1 MIITEIPCSSSQR
14 HRQKQRYSQH
24 VSEMPSQMVEWV
36 WGSCHFR
43 EYLKKYSFD
52 INENTSYL
60 SKLNGSLIEEAHPEH
75 LLCA

>member
-1 MIITEIPCSSSQR
+1 MPRSSSQR
-14 HRQKQRYSQH
+14 HGQKQGYSQH
-24 VSEMPSQMVEWV
+24 VSETPSQMVEWV

-60 SKLNGSLIEEAHPEH
+60 SKSNDSFIEQAHPEH